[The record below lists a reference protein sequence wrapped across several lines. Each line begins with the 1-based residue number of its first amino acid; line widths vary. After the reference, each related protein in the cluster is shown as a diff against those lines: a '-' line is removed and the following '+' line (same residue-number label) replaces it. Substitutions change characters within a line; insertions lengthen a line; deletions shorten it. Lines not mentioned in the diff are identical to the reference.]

1 MTQNAVVDR
10 VGEAAPMAG
19 ATTWDLYS
27 GRRRWTFLAVLF
39 LVSTSNYVDRNVIG
53 VLLEPIKREFQVS
66 DTMLGLLTGFS
77 FAIFYATLGIPVARW
92 ADRGDRRFIVTIS
105 LTIWSLMTALC
116 GMAQSFLQL
125 ALARIG
131 VGAGEAGALPPAQ
144 SLIAD
149 YYPPGERG
157 KALGTFMM
165 SSMAGY
171 VIGVVLGGQIAQAY
185 GWRAAF
191 LVVGLPGLALAV
203 LTRLVL
209 DEPRRLPRFAVQRD
223 SAERLFVSVRVLLGK
238 RSFVDILIAMVLYFL
253 MAYGAFVFTVS
264 HLIRSHGLSVGRA
277 SAIFGIVSTVT
288 AVAGSW
294 LGGAFADRLAKRDI
308 GWLARLPGWMLILA
322 LPVYE
327 VAFAGRS
334 LGVAVPALAVGGMLL
349 TGAIPA
355 MFAALHAVCGSPRR
369 AMSVAVIFFFANL
382 IGTGLGPLLTGRLS
396 DAFAR
401 SVGPADGLRYAIMIM
416 MVTFVPSG
424 WFMLRAAKNL
434 SHDQE
439 A

>member
-1 MTQNAVVDR
+1 MT
-10 VGEAAPMAG
+10 AATKP
-19 ATTWDLYS
+19 WDLYPP
-27 GRRRWTFLAVLF
+27 RRRWTFLAVLF
-39 LVSTSNYVDRNVIG
+39 LVSTSNYVDRNIIG
-53 VLLEPIKREFQVS
+53 VLLEPIKREFGVS

-92 ADRGDRRFIVTIS
+92 ADRGDRKIILTVS
-105 LTIWSLMTALC
+105 LAAWSVMTAFC
-116 GMAQSFLQL
+116 GMAQSFVQL

-149 YYPPGERG
+149 YYPPAERG

-171 VIGVVLGGQIAQAY
+171 VLGVVVGGQIAQAY

-191 LVVGLPGLALAV
+191 LTVGLPGLLLAV
-203 LTRLVL
+203 VTYLVL
-209 DEPRRLPRFAVQRD
+209 DEPRRQPRFAVAQASMEPLRT
-223 SAERLFVSVRVLLGK
+223 SIKALMAK
-238 RSFVDILIAMVLYFL
+238 RSFVDITIAMVLYFL

-264 HLIRSHGLSVGRA
+264 YLIRTHGLSVGRA
-277 SAIFGIVSTVT
+277 SAIFGTVSTVT
-288 AVAGSW
+288 AVIGS
-294 LGGAFADRLAKRDI
+294 LVGGALADRLARRHI
-308 GWLARLPGWMLILA
+308 SWLARLPGWVLILA

-327 VAFAGRS
+327 LAFSVRS
-334 LGVAVPALAVGGMLL
+334 LALTVVFLGIGGSLL
-349 TGAIPA
+349 TGAIPS
-355 MFAALHAVCGSPRR
+355 MFAALHAVCGSARR

-382 IGTGLGPLLTGRLS
+382 IGTGLGPIITGRLS
-396 DAFAR
+396 DYFAA
-401 SVGPADGLRYAIMIM
+401 SVGPAEGLRYAMMIV

-424 WFMLRAAKNL
+424 WFMLRASRNL
-434 SHDQE
+434 ARDQE

>member
-1 MTQNAVVDR
+1 MTELAGPPATD
-10 VGEAAPMAG
+10 AAKP
-19 ATTWDLYS
+19 WDLYS
-27 GRRRWTFLAVLF
+27 GRQRWLFLGVLF
-39 LVSTSNYVDRNVIG
+39 LVSTSNYVDRNIIG
-53 VLLEPIKREFQVS
+53 VLLEPIKREFQIS

-92 ADRGDRRFIVTIS
+92 ADRGDRKFILTVS
-105 LTIWSLMTALC
+105 LTVWSLMTALC

-149 YYPPGERG
+149 YYPPAERG

-171 VIGVVLGGQIAQAY
+171 VLGVVVGGQIAQAY
-185 GWRAAF
+185 GWRTAF
-191 LVVGLPGLALAV
+191 LVVGLPGLGLAV
-203 LTRLVL
+203 VTHFVL
-209 DEPRRLPRFAVQRD
+209 KEPRRLPRFAVDPKTFEPLKESLR
-223 SAERLFVSVRVLLGK
+223 ALLAK

-264 HLIRSHGLSVGRA
+264 FLIRVHGLSVGRA
-277 SAIFGIVSTVT
+277 SAIFGLISTLT
-288 AVAGSW
+288 AVVGSYF
-294 LGGAFADRLAKRDI
+294 GGAFADRLARKDI
-308 GWLARLPGWMLILA
+308 AWLARLPGLLLIAAWPIYELA
-322 LPVYE
+322 FGLPWL
-327 VAFAGRS
+327 AGTVLV
-334 LGVAVPALAVGGMLL
+334 LGFGGVCL

-355 MFAALHAVCGSPRR
+355 MFAALHAVCGSARR

-382 IGTGLGPLLTGRLS
+382 IGTGLGPIITGRLS
-396 DAFAR
+396 DTFAK
-401 SVGPADGLRYAIMIM
+401 SVGSADGLRYAMMIV

-424 WFMLRAAKNL
+424 WFMLRAARNL
-434 SHDQE
+434 KRDLE
-439 A
+439 P